1 MAHFAF
7 LILTAIALY
16 YAKGPILV
24 IAAIVGFVN
33 AWLED
38 ASLRARLGVDPEWS
52 RPHGSHPYKP
62 AG

>member
-24 IAAIVGFVN
+24 IAAVVGLVN
-33 AWLED
+33 AWLEN
-38 ASLRARLGVDPEWS
+38 ARLRARLGVDPEWS
-52 RPHGSHPYKP
+52 RPQGSHLYKP